1 MKHVIIK
8 FNDHAYLFTELLR
21 QIEKF
26 KSKIDDVQR
35 ASTDLP
41 LDDELLE
48 AK

>member
-26 KSKIDDVQR
+26 KFKIDDVER
-35 ASTDLP
+35 ASTDVP
-41 LDDELLE
+41 VDDVLLE